1 VVEQQVKAKNSIVVS
16 EVFGPTFQG
25 EGPNAGQRVAFIR
38 TGGCNL
44 HCSWCDTPYT
54 WDAKRFDLR
63 DELSRLPVDAIVNKV
78 RSMEVHRVVI
88 SGGEPLLWQ
97 AKKGWRDMLAEL
109 SLAGLKI
116 EVETNG
122 TIAPDGWTVQLV
134 DQFNVSPKLA
144 HAGDPEHARIVP
156 DVLRTFAALARSG
169 IAALKVVVVT
179 PGDVA
184 QAADLAARFG
194 FPKRAVWVMPEGMSV
209 VAIVA
214 GHKYIA
220 QAALDAGVNMTTR
233 LHVLT
238 WGEERGR

>member
-1 VVEQQVKAKNSIVVS
+1 MSTQAVAHGTIVVS

-25 EGPNAGQRVAFIR
+25 EGPHAGQRVAFIR

-54 WDAKRFDLR
+54 WDASRFSLR
-63 DELSRLPVDAIVNKV
+63 DELTRLPVETIVNKV
-78 RSMEVHRVVI
+78 RSMDVDRVVI

-97 AKKGWRDMLAEL
+97 TKGGWHDMLFDL
-109 SLAGLKI
+109 VSSHIRI

-122 TIAPDGWTVQLV
+122 TIAADTDTVQLV
-134 DQFNVSPKLA
+134 DHFNVSPKLE
-144 HAGDPEHARIVP
+144 HAGDPERMRLVP
-156 DVLRTFAALARSG
+156 DVLRSWAALARAHK
-169 IAALKVVVVT
+169 AALKIVVVR
-179 PGDVA
+179 PSDVV
-184 QAADLAARFG
+184 AAAELAARYG
-194 FPKRAVWVMPEGMSV
+194 FPRRAVWVMPEGTSAV
-209 VAIVA
+209 QIVA

-220 QAALDAGVNMTTR
+220 QAALEAGVNMTTR